1 MGWLVPVDSSSLLCL
16 PPTFLSLMEHIDP
29 ASEKEKEKERK
40 RKAFPFLKTRAS
52 MILYRTHLLRLVC
65 PEPYSAPASFHPQ
78 MLALYWVVQELAHG
92 RSVHGLE
99 PSFSTNHSPPR
110 HEVVTPSTNYAVRAK
125 YEGWMMWW

>member
-1 MGWLVPVDSSSLLCL
+1 MACSRGLKQLALLAAY
-16 PPTFLSLMEHIDP
+16 FLSLMEHIDP